1 MFAFKHVTFSLI
13 PIMNSSSLLTVLV
26 YAIRYEAQGIVSVEL
41 RALDGS
47 QLPAFE
53 AGSHID
59 LHLDNGLVRSYSLSN
74 SPDEQHRYVVGV
86 LNDKNSRGGSRF
98 VHEKLRVGQTLKIS
112 APRNNFEL
120 DETAKQTV
128 LVAGGIGI
136 TPIFCMFNRMR
147 SLGKPVK
154 LIYCARSAQEAA
166 FLGTLKEAEAGSLLT
181 HFDSEKG
188 GPPDLKALLA
198 EYGADTHYYCCGP
211 TPMLDAFERVL
222 GELSYPNVHIERF
235 SAAGDVTA
243 SQESGYTVECRKSN
257 KVLTVP
263 AGMALLDA
271 LLDAGLPADYSCREG
286 VCGACELSVL
296 EGEPDHRDSVLS
308 NSERAANKT
317 MMVCVSGCKGNRLVL
332 DI

>member
-1 MFAFKHVTFSLI
+1 
-13 PIMNSSSLLTVLV
+13 MNSSSLLTVLV
-26 YAIRYEAQGIVSVEL
+26 HTIRYEAQGIVSVEL

-47 QLPAFE
+47 SLPAFE

-59 LHLDNGLVRSYSLSN
+59 LHLDNGLVRSYSLFN
-74 SPDEQHRYVVGV
+74 DADERHRYVVGV

-120 DETAKQTV
+120 NENADQTI

-136 TPIFCMFNRMR
+136 TPIFCMFKRMR
-147 SLGKPVK
+147 ALGKPVK
-154 LIYCARSAQEAA
+154 LIYCARSPQEAA
-166 FLGTLKEAEAGSLLT
+166 FLAELQQSGGDSLLT

-211 TPMLDAFERVL
+211 TPMLDAFENVL
-222 GELSYPNVHIERF
+222 GELNFPNVHVERF
-235 SAAGDVTA
+235 SAGEVTA
-243 SQESGYTVECRKSN
+243 AQDSGYTVECRKSN

-317 MMVCVSGCKGNRLVL
+317 MMVCVSGCKGSRLVL